1 MPFSHEKV
9 TNHFGHIFP
18 THVEAL
24 CELLIVLRQQFFG
37 DLDLMLILA
46 IIGSR
51 ALPARQT
58 SNMTYAEFISDNNK
72 KRADQPINI
81 QSIAEC
87 SGIPRETVRRKVNK
101 LEDLGFIERDS
112 NGMLKVRKVN
122 KLEDLGFIE
131 RDSNGM
137 LKVTDKAIHQLKP
150 ATEASLHYLIAL
162 GESSTAAEN
171 QKNID

>member
-1 MPFSHEKV
+1 MPFSSEKIIS
-9 TNHFGHIFP
+9 HFGHIFP

-58 SNMTYAEFISDNNK
+58 SNMSYAEFISDNTK
-72 KRADQPINI
+72 DRADQPINI

-87 SGIPRETVRRKVNK
+87 SGIARETVRRKVHK
-101 LEDLGFIERDS
+101 LEDLGFIARDTQ
-112 NGMLKVRKVN
+112 GMLT
-122 KLEDLGFIE
+122 I
-131 RDSNGM
+131 
-137 LKVTDKAIHQLKP
+137 TDKAINQLAP
-150 ATEASLHYLIAL
+150 ATEASLQYLITL
-162 GESSTAAEN
+162 GSSSLAVTPPES
-171 QKNID
+171 NI